1 MTKLT
6 DGRRTIGITMR
17 ILSES
22 GYSPDM
28 SADFFE
34 TGGLPKTE
42 DGETCVV
49 KDVSYC
55 IDRAFDW
62 AYYKGEFFNSEAEA
76 YNEEHG
82 FSRVASVEAV

>member
-6 DGRRTIGITMR
+6 DGKRTIGITMR
-17 ILSES
+17 ILSGS

-34 TGGLPKTE
+34 TE